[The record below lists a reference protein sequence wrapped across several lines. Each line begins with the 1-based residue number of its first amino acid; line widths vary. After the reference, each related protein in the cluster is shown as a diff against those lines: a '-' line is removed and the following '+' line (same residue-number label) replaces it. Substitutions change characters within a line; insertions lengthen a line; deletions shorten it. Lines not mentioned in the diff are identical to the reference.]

1 MKDTLSQLASL
12 LKSLTDERN
21 ALQVRLNAI
30 NAVLG
35 AVASPSTSAAPAQGT
50 GSGKRSFSAATKAKM
65 AAAQRARWAKV
76 KGPDAAPAKIV
87 TRKFSAAARAKIGAA
102 AKARWAKA
110 KAAGQKTL
118 KK

>member
-1 MKDTLSQLASL
+1 MKDSLTQLASL

-21 ALQVRLNAI
+21 SLQVRLNAI
-30 NAVLG
+30 NSVLG
-35 AVASPSTSAAPAQGT
+35 AVAAPAAPAQGA

-76 KGPDAAPAKIV
+76 KGSDAAPAKVV